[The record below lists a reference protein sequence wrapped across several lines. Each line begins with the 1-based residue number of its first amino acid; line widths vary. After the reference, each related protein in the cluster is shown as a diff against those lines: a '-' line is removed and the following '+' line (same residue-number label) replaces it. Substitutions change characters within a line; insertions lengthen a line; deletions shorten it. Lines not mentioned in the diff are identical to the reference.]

1 MARYP
6 MRSVQRLGGKLG
18 QQLEAIYKEHMA
30 SQPGGGG
37 DTEVTAQALRQHCS
51 IDVLAHHL
59 GRDTAVFVHQ
69 FCDGDDQDE
78 PINTKKVLI
87 KAFSSTK
94 QFDDRSKLSC
104 LAQLVYWIRVLSEE
118 IVLRCEDERIDN
130 ERVPTAAT
138 IHFTRGAEKAK
149 TRKLASFSPDW
160 SLEELYEA
168 MYNVLRRDMDN
179 MFPCTHLVLHV
190 KDFVSAGSHSA
201 VPKISSFF
209 SKQEDEDESAESAVF
224 SEERFQL
231 PPTRVSKPDKA
242 SFFQGHTGTARSSS
256 PTRQEQPQPILNE
269 PDEED
274 SVAPPTLSSLVTL
287 LTESFH
293 CERCQKQIVE
303 PKQEHED
310 YHFAQEL
317 RREQHVEAAAA
328 VKSTYT
334 AGTQPAVRRK
344 ANNTASKSAKKPK
357 LGTLDAFLRR

>member
-1 MARYP
+1 

-18 QQLEAIYKEHMA
+18 QQLEEIYKAHMA

-37 DTEVTAQALRQHCS
+37 ETEVTAQALRQHCS
-51 IDVLAHHL
+51 IDVLARHL

-94 QFDDRSKLSC
+94 QFDDRSKLIC
-104 LAQLVYWIRVLSEE
+104 LPQLVYWIRVLSEE

-138 IHFTRGAEKAK
+138 IHFTRGAEKPK
-149 TRKLASFSPDW
+149 TRKIASFSPDW

-168 MYNVLRRDMDN
+168 TYDVLRRDMDN

-190 KDFVSAGSHSA
+190 KDFVPAGSHSA

-209 SKQEDEDESAESAVF
+209 SKQEQEDESAESAVF

-231 PPTRVSKPDKA
+231 PLPRVSKPDKA
-242 SFFQGHTGTARSSS
+242 SFFHCHTGTTRSSS
-256 PTRQEQPQPILNE
+256 PTRQEQPQPIPNE
-269 PDEED
+269 PDEEE
-274 SVAPPTLSSLVTL
+274 SMAAPPTLSSLVTL

-317 RREQHVEAAAA
+317 RREQHAEAAAA
-328 VKSTYT
+328 AKSTT
-334 AGTQPAVRRK
+334 TNTTTGARSSTRRK
-344 ANNTASKSAKKPK
+344 ANNTTSKGSKKPK